1 VSTFSEDMSRNSQGV
16 VLVVIPCLNEE
27 AHIENVVSKLAAEG
41 DRVDLRIVV
50 ADGGSTDRTRSIVHR
65 LSSLNPR
72 IIFLENPKRIQA
84 AGVNSAVREYG
95 KEARFLIRVDAHSSY
110 PGQYCEILLN
120 VQARTLADSVVVS
133 MRASGQTCFQRAA
146 AAAQNSVLGNGG
158 SVHRNDTSDRW
169 VDHGH
174 HALMTIDAFTAVG
187 GYDEAFSH
195 NEDAELDIRLTEKGF
210 RIYLTSEAQVTY
222 YPRDSLVRLF
232 KQYFNIGRGRARN
245 FLKHRKNAKLRH
257 LILAAVAPSL
267 CLTMF
272 CPFAAICAV
281 PAAAWAL
288 LCIVCGVVVGV
299 RLKKACAMAAGLAA
313 MAMQT
318 GWSFGFFRGLMT
330 DVMRLNGA
338 AAKADSPQDA
348 TTSRDPRAC

>member
-1 VSTFSEDMSRNSQGV
+1 VSAFSEGISAVSQGP
-16 VLVVIPCLNEE
+16 VLVIVPCLNEE
-27 AHIENVVSKLAAEG
+27 DYIEKVVTRLAAEA
-41 DRVDLRIVV
+41 DRIDLKVVV
-50 ADGGSTDRTRSIVHR
+50 ADGGSIDRSRSIVHR

-72 IIFLENPKRIQA
+72 IVLLDNPKRIQA

-110 PGQYCEILLN
+110 PDRYCETLLN

-133 MRASGQTCFQRAA
+133 MHASGQTCFQRAT

-158 SVHRNDTSDRW
+158 SVHRNDTSGRW

-174 HALMTIDAFTAVG
+174 HALMSIDAFTAVG

-210 RIYLTSEAQVTY
+210 RIYLTGEAQVTY
-222 YPRDSLVRLF
+222 YPRASLVGLF

-245 FLKHRKNAKLRH
+245 FLKHRKNAKPRH

-267 CLTMF
+267 CLTIF
-272 CPFAAICAV
+272 YPFAAICAV
-281 PAAAWAL
+281 PATAWVL
-288 LCIVCGVVVGV
+288 LCIGCGVVVGMGQ
-299 RLKKACAMAAGLAA
+299 KDSCAMAAGLAA

-318 GWSFGFFRGLMT
+318 GWSFGFFRGLMA
-330 DVMRLNGA
+330 DVIGLNGA
-338 AAKADSPQDA
+338 VAKADTPRDA
-348 TTSRDPRAC
+348 AT